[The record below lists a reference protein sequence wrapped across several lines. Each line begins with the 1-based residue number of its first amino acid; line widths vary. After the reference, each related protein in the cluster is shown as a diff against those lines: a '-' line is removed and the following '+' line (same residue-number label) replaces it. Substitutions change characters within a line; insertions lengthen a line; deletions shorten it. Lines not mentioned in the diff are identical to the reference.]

1 MEILNT
7 TLTKHCE
14 FGRKKRIEAI
24 IKNIGIGQIVKETYV
39 RDFNKIETNQNGAY
53 ICVTDT
59 GITIVKDEIHS
70 KIITMYV
77 TSFKELVMV
86 FKGVNNIPKYLRK
99 KVDQNQI
106 KYIRNGKTIWR

>member
-1 MEILNT
+1 MEILNA

-14 FGRKKRIEAI
+14 FGRKNRIEEI

-39 RDFNKIETNQNGAY
+39 RGFNKIETNQNGAY
-53 ICVTDT
+53 MCITDT
-59 GITIVKDEIHS
+59 GITIVKDETRT

-77 TSFKELVMV
+77 TSFRELVIL
-86 FKGVNNIPKYLRK
+86 FKGANNIPKYLRK

-106 KYIRNGKTIWR
+106 KYIKKGKTIWR